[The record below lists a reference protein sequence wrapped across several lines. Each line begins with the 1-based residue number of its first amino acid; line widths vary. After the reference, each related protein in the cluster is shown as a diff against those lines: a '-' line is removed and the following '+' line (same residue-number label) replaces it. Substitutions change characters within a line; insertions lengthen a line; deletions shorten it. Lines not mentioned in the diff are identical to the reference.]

1 MTAATYPAAMIRSV
15 HRAVSRAAARRL
27 RRLDLGVVNV
37 RQHLAEVAHV
47 EQRPADRAFFEMIGR
62 GSISQPTGL
71 KADRPGA

>member
-15 HRAVSRAAARRL
+15 RRAVSRAAARRL

-47 EQRPADRAFFEMIGR
+47 KPLPAAGAFHEMV
-62 GSISQPTGL
+62 GSV
-71 KADRPGA
+71 